1 MIEGWLSQLK
11 VQNKY
16 IRRQA
21 ENVTISFDNDPDMA
35 FEVLEKLHKE
45 KVNLAN
51 DKRRA
56 GSARV
61 WHSLHN
67 QRGD

>member
-1 MIEGWLSQLK
+1 MWKLLNSSMIEGWLSQLK

-51 DKRRA
+51 MNIK
-56 GSARV
+56 
-61 WHSLHN
+61 HPLFPLY
-67 QRGD
+67 